1 MKIRQRYECGAD
13 KIAIQYSIDE
23 KGMITSL
30 KEVNWDS
37 STEAGE
43 LLLPRIEV
51 TDNCFNKI
59 INNPKMV

>member
-30 KEVNWDS
+30 KEVSWDS

-51 TDNCFNKI
+51 TGNYFNKI

>member
-23 KGMITSL
+23 KGMITSF
-30 KEVNWDS
+30 KEVSWDS
-37 STEAGE
+37 STEADE
-43 LLLPRIEV
+43 ILLPKIEV

-59 INNPKMV
+59 INNPKIV

>member
-23 KGMITSL
+23 KGMITRF
-30 KEVNWDS
+30 KEVSWDL

-43 LLLPRIEV
+43 LVLPRIEV

>member
-23 KGMITSL
+23 KGMIASI
-30 KEVNWDS
+30 KEVSWDS
-37 STEAGE
+37 RTELGE
-43 LLLPRIEV
+43 YLLPRIEV

-59 INNPKMV
+59 INNPKLR

>member
-23 KGMITSL
+23 KGMITSF
-30 KEVNWDS
+30 KEVSWDS

-43 LLLPRIEV
+43 ILLPRIEV
-51 TDNCFNKI
+51 TDSCFTKI
-59 INNPKMV
+59 INNPKLY